1 MLLKRGLGTVRS
13 RRRSAETYRGKQGV
27 LNDQSGELRSYRTK
41 INGVV
46 EKASKSASCDARREF
61 ALEVVHRRE
70 AAAMNLSK
78 LSESCIPEAYAS
90 P

>member
-1 MLLKRGLGTVRS
+1 MGNKVSLV
-13 RRRSAETYRGKQGV
+13 
-27 LNDQSGELRSYRTK
+27 NQSGELRSYRTK

-46 EKASKSASCDARREF
+46 ENASKSASCDARREF

-78 LSESCIPEAYAS
+78 LSESCIPEA
-90 P
+90 